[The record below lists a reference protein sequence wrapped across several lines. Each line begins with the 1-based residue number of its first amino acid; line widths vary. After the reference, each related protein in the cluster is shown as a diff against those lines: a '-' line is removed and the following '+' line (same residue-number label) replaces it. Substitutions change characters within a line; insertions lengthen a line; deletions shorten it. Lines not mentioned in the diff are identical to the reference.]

1 MATREHPKRTYKLDE
16 AVAFVLEPN
25 SDSDMS
31 DLEDSKDD
39 EYIPDI
45 VEREMDDEVNENE
58 ENDLLMSDEASDDDG
73 ENNEDKCENAT
84 TSRLTFFCFVCIRFA
99 TYLHNSS
106 CQMLQYLLEI

>member
-1 MATREHPKRTYKLDE
+1 MATREQPKRTYKLDE

-31 DLEDSKDD
+31 DLEDSEDD

-45 VEREMDDEVNENE
+45 VEREMDDDDGDDDEVDENK
-58 ENDLLMSDEASDDDG
+58 ENDLLMSDEAS

-84 TSRLTFFCFVCIRFA
+84 ISRLTFFCFVCI
-99 TYLHNSS
+99 S
-106 CQMLQYLLEI
+106 QEK